1 MRDQD
6 KTLEKEPSE
15 VEIGNLPKK
24 DFRVVI
30 IKMIKE
36 LGRRMD
42 TQSEKSEIFNK
53 ELENIKNNQTE
64 LKNTITEM
72 KNKQDG
78 INSRLKEAEERISEP
93 EDRIVITTTEQKK
106 EKRMKRNENSLR
118 DLWDNIKRNNI
129 HIIGV
134 PEGEEREKGP
144 EEIFQEIIAE
154 NFPNL

>member
-42 TQSEKSEIFNK
+42 AQSKKLEVFNK
-53 ELENIKNNQTE
+53 ELENIKNYQ
-64 LKNTITEM
+64 
-72 KNKQDG
+72 
-78 INSRLKEAEERISEP
+78 R
-93 EDRIVITTTEQKK
+93 
-106 EKRMKRNENSLR
+106 
-118 DLWDNIKRNNI
+118 
-129 HIIGV
+129 
-134 PEGEEREKGP
+134 
-144 EEIFQEIIAE
+144 
-154 NFPNL
+154 